1 MKRRANPE
9 AQHSRQYA
17 IAEFIVICLA
27 GLIASACLFALT
39 ALAEEGSPTALA
51 IIACS
56 VDEKPRDAGSTA
68 RDWRNLEWRM
78 PVQCMR
84 VVETLSDATALNNP
98 GVPELHPDMS
108 QSGTCAA
115 LAMAYAPTWEAA
127 HKNWVVVKIGPPQGW
142 SMPTAGQSVGTCP
155 SARGP
160 FPALTIRFAARSI
173 PAKSKRNP
181 TSSRERP

>member
-17 IAEFIVICLA
+17 IAESVVICLA

-39 ALAEEGSPTALA
+39 ALAEEGPPTALA

-56 VDEKPRDAGSTA
+56 VDEKPRDAGSAA

-108 QSGTCAA
+108 LSGTCAA

-127 HKNWVVVKIGPPQGW
+127 HKNWAVVKIGSPTRMVDADGRTVGWHMPECQGTL
-142 SMPTAGQSVGTCP
+142 PGTNYPLRCAFDP
-155 SARGP
+155 SE
-160 FPALTIRFAARSI
+160 I
-173 PAKSKRNP
+173 
-181 TSSRERP
+181 

>member
-39 ALAEEGSPTALA
+39 ALAEEGPPTALA

-115 LAMAYAPTWEAA
+115 LAMAYAPIWEAA
-127 HKNWVVVKIGPPQGW
+127 HENWAVVKIGCPTRMVDADGRTVGWHMPECQGTL
-142 SMPTAGQSVGTCP
+142 PGTNYPLRCAFDP
-155 SARGP
+155 SD
-160 FPALTIRFAARSI
+160 I
-173 PAKSKRNP
+173 
-181 TSSRERP
+181 

>member
-9 AQHSRQYA
+9 AQHSRQSA
-17 IAEFIVICLA
+17 IAEIIVICLA
-27 GLIASACLFALT
+27 GLMASAFLFALT
-39 ALAEEGSPTALA
+39 ALAEEGPPTALA

-108 QSGTCAA
+108 RSGTCAA

-127 HKNWVVVKIGPPQGW
+127 HKNWAVVKIGCPTRMVDADGRTVGWHMPECQGTL
-142 SMPTAGQSVGTCP
+142 PGTNYPLRCAFDP
-155 SARGP
+155 SE
-160 FPALTIRFAARSI
+160 I
-173 PAKSKRNP
+173 
-181 TSSRERP
+181 